1 MAPPIGSQRD
11 FHLVLATCHR
21 ATQLP
26 ACRTA
31 PYRPRPTVFGTT
43 SPESE
48 TLGRAKPFPAISHA
62 QPKAALGFSL
72 RSAAASDVHRL
83 RVPVRRRDGQ
93 EKPRF
98 HPLPQLGKHGLT
110 QSRIPALILRR
121 LSSHAELFPFSPHPR
136 KAAAD

>member
-11 FHLVLATCHR
+11 FYLVLATCHR

-31 PYRPRPTVFGTT
+31 PYCPRPTVFGTT

-48 TLGRAKPFPAISHA
+48 ILGRAKPFPAISHA

-72 RSAAASDVHRL
+72 RSAAASALHRVRL
-83 RVPVRRRDGQ
+83 PGRRRDRQ
-93 EKPRF
+93 ETPRF
-98 HPLPQLGKHGLT
+98 HPLPH
-110 QSRIPALILRR
+110 
-121 LSSHAELFPFSPHPR
+121 
-136 KAAAD
+136 